1 MFYLDRPTSEEFYE
15 VYKVLSIFLFRI
27 DDLLKPIVK
36 KQQINNILK
45 GVIPEYS
52 AMAEHLTTGPCLA
65 LEIRFDFDFY
75 WKNKN
80 F

>member
-15 VYKVLSIFLFRI
+15 VYKVKNKQKQLFKLI
-27 DDLLKPIVK
+27 KFF
-36 KQQINNILK
+36 K

-65 LEIRFDFDFY
+65 VEIRYILFY
-75 WKNKN
+75 
-80 F
+80 FS